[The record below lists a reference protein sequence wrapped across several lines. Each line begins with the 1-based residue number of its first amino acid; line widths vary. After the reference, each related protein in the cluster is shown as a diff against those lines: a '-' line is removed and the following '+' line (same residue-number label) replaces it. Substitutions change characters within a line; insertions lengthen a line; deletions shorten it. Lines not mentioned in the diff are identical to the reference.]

1 MSRWHGAYVNLSAG
15 QGCKS
20 RVLFEV
26 VQKTMRVYEVAREF
40 KISAERLITLLREV
54 GVAVRSEAST
64 VDDATVARLRARFER
79 ERREGHETSAEVVD
93 AVMADAQGTTR
104 RRRRRR
110 REDEPV
116 IEAADSSAS
125 PVADAAEALAAEAAE
140 GAAERGAELATT
152 GGAEPTGVTV
162 IVESPA
168 EVPAPTVET
177 VAPAEVSAEQEPT
190 VTAPEAGEAVAEAAA
205 VPEAELG
212 EESAAPQAERPA
224 PEPVVERRAPKRV
237 VERPAAQRAEE
248 RPAPEPAAKEPV
260 APAAAAAAPAAA
272 APAERP
278 APRSARPA
286 GAPAAESRRPRRVTE
301 GLRLPPRPAAAGGPT
316 PPPAASAGPG
326 GQVRIKAEGFTTD
339 GRKKK
344 DKRKKKQRRVDQEA
358 VQENVQRVMAE
369 LRTGGKKRRHRREEP
384 TGRMEREAE
393 RVRIAAEEAVT
404 VRVNEFL
411 TIAELAE
418 LIDHSATEIV
428 ASAFKNLGLMV
439 TINQRLDFDQI
450 ELLLDEFGFKAVRE
464 EEYGVE
470 LTEAHEEEDTPEE
483 LRSRPPVITVMGHV
497 DHGKTSLLDYIRKA
511 NVIAGESGGI
521 TQHIGAYHVTLE
533 DGRSLSFLD
542 TPGHAAFT
550 AMRARGAEVT
560 DVVVLVVAANDAV
573 MPQTIEAISHARN
586 AGVPMV
592 VAINKVDLPV
602 ADPMKV
608 KQQLLQHGVMVED
621 FGGDVLVAE
630 VSAKTGKGM
639 PELMEKVLLQAEMM
653 ELRANPDRAAHGVVI
668 EAQLDVGKGAV
679 ATVLVTNGTLRVG
692 DSFVCGLHDGR
703 IRALLDE
710 RGNHI
715 TEVGPA
721 MPAQILGISGVPQA
735 GDTLVGMD
743 ADKAASIAQT
753 RQRLEREKQLRIK
766 SRGVKLTDISKLLAQ
781 GEVAHLN
788 LIIKGD
794 VDGSV
799 QALSD
804 SLQQLSTSEVQV
816 EVIHRAVGAI
826 NESDVLLAAT
836 SSAIIIGFHVR
847 PTADARSVADREHVD
862 IRLYNIIYEAI
873 EDVKAA
879 MEGLLQPEEKEVL
892 LGVAEVRQLFKV
904 PRIGTVAGC
913 YVTEGIID
921 RRARVRVVRDGIQ
934 VYEGELGSLK
944 RFKDDAREVREG
956 FECGLNVE
964 GFNDIKVGDHIEC
977 YRIEEIARTLAGA
990 AGGGEGA

>member
-1 MSRWHGAYVNLSAG
+1 
-15 QGCKS
+15 
-20 RVLFEV
+20 LFEV
-26 VQKTMRVYEVAREF
+26 VQKNMRVYEVARELNV
-40 KISAERLITLLREV
+40 SPERLIQLLREV
-54 GVAVRSEAST
+54 GVAVRSEASS
-64 VDDATVARLRARFER
+64 VDDVTIARLRARFER
-79 ERREGHETSAEVVD
+79 ERREGHESTAEVVE

-104 RRRRRR
+104 RRRRRP

-116 IEAADSSAS
+116 VEVADSSAS

-140 GAAERGAELATT
+140 AAAERGAELVTT

-162 IVESPA
+162 VVEAAVEESVPVA
-168 EVPAPTVET
+168 ETAATVE
-177 VAPAEVSAEQEPT
+177 APA
-190 VTAPEAGEAVAEAAA
+190 AVAE
-205 VPEAELG
+205 E
-212 EESAAPQAERPA
+212 APQAVAPVVEAPVAEEEAAEPEVPQPVAERPA
-224 PEPVVERRAPKRV
+224 PKPVVERRAPKPV
-237 VERPAAQRAEE
+237 VERPAAAAKPVEEQPAPRPAVE
-248 RPAPEPAAKEPV
+248 RPAPA
-260 APAAAAAAPAAA
+260 
-272 APAERP
+272 AERP
-278 APRSARPA
+278 APAAERPAPAPARPA
-286 GAPAAESRRPRRVTE
+286 QAEPRRPRRVTE
-301 GLRLPPRPAAAGGPT
+301 GLKLPPRPAAAAGGGA

-326 GQVRIKAEGFTTD
+326 GQVRIQAEGFTTD

-344 DKRKKKQRRVDQEA
+344 EKRKKKQRRVDQEA

-369 LRTGGKKRRHRREEP
+369 LRTGGRKRRHRREEP

-418 LIDHSATEIV
+418 LIDRCATEIIT
-428 ASAFKNLGLMV
+428 SAFKNLGLMV

-450 ELLLDEFGFKAVRE
+450 ELLLEEFGFNAVRE

-470 LTEAHEEEDTPEE
+470 LVDGHEVEDQPED

-521 TQHIGAYHVTLE
+521 TQHIGAYHVTLD
-533 DGRSLSFLD
+533 DGRSMSFLD

-560 DVVVLVVAANDAV
+560 DLVVLVVAANDAV
-573 MPQTIEAISHARN
+573 MPQTIEAISHAKN
-586 AGVPMV
+586 AGVPIV

-630 VSAKTGKGM
+630 VSAKTGQGM
-639 PELMEKVLLQAEMM
+639 AELMEKILLQAEMM
-653 ELRANPDRAAHGVVI
+653 ELKANPDRPAQGVVI

-679 ATVLVTNGTLRVG
+679 ATVLVVNGTLRVG

-703 IRALLDE
+703 VRALLDE
-710 RGNHI
+710 RGNHVS
-715 TEVGPA
+715 TVGPA

-735 GDTLVGMD
+735 GDTLAGMD
-743 ADKAASIAQT
+743 ADRAASIAQT
-753 RQRLEREKQLRIK
+753 RQRLEREKQLRIR
-766 SRGVKLTDISKLLAQ
+766 SRGVKLTDISKLLAE
-781 GEVAHLN
+781 GESAHLN

-804 SLQQLSTSEVQV
+804 SLEQLSTSEVQV
-816 EVIHRAVGAI
+816 EVVHRAVGAI

-836 SSAIIIGFHVR
+836 SGAIIIGFHVR
-847 PTADARSVADREHVD
+847 PSADARAVADREGVD
-862 IRLYNIIYEAI
+862 IRLYSIIYEAV
-873 EDVKAA
+873 EDVQAA
-879 MEGLLQPEEKEVL
+879 MEGLLQPEEREIL

-956 FECGLNVE
+956 FECGLNVD
-964 GFNDIKVGDHIEC
+964 GYNDIKVGDHIEC
-977 YRIEEIARTLAGA
+977 YRIEEVARTLAGTT
-990 AGGGEGA
+990 GGGEGA